1 MRASLVYVSSS
12 PGSAFRSD
20 RADEDQMT
28 FPFKLS
34 RATIQ
39 LAVRYTI
46 TGLAVTAVYV
56 GLYFLLRNVLA
67 LSPAFA
73 SGISMTTAV
82 VFQYIMHSVFTFQ
95 RKWADGGQL
104 VKFIVSIFISVVISD
119 IFVARLGEAL
129 NVPEP
134 LRLLAVV
141 VTLPIVNFL
150 FFTFWVYAAKRE
162 DKDVAELQ

>member
-1 MRASLVYVSSS
+1 
-12 PGSAFRSD
+12 
-20 RADEDQMT
+20 MT
-28 FPFKLS
+28 LPFNISK
-34 RATIQ
+34 ATFQ

-56 GLYFLLRNVLA
+56 GLYFLLRNVLTM
-67 LSPAFA
+67 SPAFA
-73 SGISMTTAV
+73 SGIAMTTAV
-82 VFQYIMHSVFTFQ
+82 VFQYVMHSVFTFQ

-104 VKFIVSIFISVVISD
+104 VKFLISIALSVIISD

-141 VTLPIVNFL
+141 VTLPVVNFI
-150 FFTFWVYAAKRE
+150 FFTFWVYAAKRD
-162 DKDVAELQ
+162 DKSSP

>member
-1 MRASLVYVSSS
+1 MI
-12 PGSAFRSD
+12 
-20 RADEDQMT
+20 Q
-28 FPFKLS
+28 PFKLS
-34 RATIQ
+34 KATMQ
-39 LAVRYTI
+39 LAVRYII

-56 GLYFLLRNVLA
+56 GLYFLLRDLLA

-95 RKWADGGQL
+95 RKWADGRQL
-104 VKFIVSIFISVVISD
+104 VKFVVSIFISVMISD

-134 LRLLAVV
+134 LRLLAVI
-141 VTLPIVNFL
+141 VTLPIVNFI
-150 FFTFWVYAAKRE
+150 FFTFWVYADKRD
-162 DKDVAELQ
+162 DKIRSEPL

>member
-1 MRASLVYVSSS
+1 MI
-12 PGSAFRSD
+12 
-20 RADEDQMT
+20 Q
-28 FPFKLS
+28 PFKLS
-34 RATIQ
+34 KATMQ
-39 LAVRYTI
+39 LAVRYMI

-56 GLYFLLRNVLA
+56 GLYFLLRDLLA

-95 RKWADGGQL
+95 RKWADGRQL
-104 VKFIVSIFISVVISD
+104 VKFVVSIFISVMISD

-134 LRLLAVV
+134 LRLLAVI
-141 VTLPIVNFL
+141 VTLPIVNFI
-150 FFTFWVYAAKRE
+150 FFTFWVYADKRD
-162 DKDVAELQ
+162 DKIRSEPL

>member
-1 MRASLVYVSSS
+1 
-12 PGSAFRSD
+12 
-20 RADEDQMT
+20 MT
-28 FPFKLS
+28 LPFNISK
-34 RATIQ
+34 ATFQ

-56 GLYFLLRNVLA
+56 GLYFMLRNILA

-95 RKWADGGQL
+95 RKWADGAQL
-104 VKFIVSIFISVVISD
+104 VKFAVSIALSVIISD

-141 VTLPIVNFL
+141 VTLPIVNFI
-150 FFTFWVYAAKRE
+150 FFTFWVYAAKRD
-162 DKDVAELQ
+162 DKTESEIR

>member
-1 MRASLVYVSSS
+1 MPPWLGYASSS

-20 RADEDQMT
+20 RADEAQMT
-28 FPFKLS
+28 LPFKLS
-34 RATIQ
+34 KATVQ
-39 LAVRYTI
+39 FAVRYTI

-56 GLYFLLRNVLA
+56 GLYFLLRNLLT

-73 SGISMTTAV
+73 SGISMTSAV
-82 VFQYIMHSVFTFQ
+82 VFQYVMHSVFTFQ

-104 VKFIVSIFISVVISD
+104 VKFVVSIFISVIVAD
-119 IFVARLGEAL
+119 IFVARLGVAL

-150 FFTFWVYAAKRE
+150 FFTFWVYAAKR
-162 DKDVAELQ
+162 D

>member
-1 MRASLVYVSSS
+1 
-12 PGSAFRSD
+12 
-20 RADEDQMT
+20 MT
-28 FPFKLS
+28 LPFNISK
-34 RATIQ
+34 ATFQ

-56 GLYFLLRNVLA
+56 GLYFLLRNVLTM
-67 LSPAFA
+67 SPAFA
-73 SGISMTTAV
+73 SGIAMTTAV
-82 VFQYIMHSVFTFQ
+82 VFQYVMHSVFTFQ

-104 VKFIVSIFISVVISD
+104 VKFLVSIALSVIISD

-141 VTLPIVNFL
+141 VTLPVVNFI
-150 FFTFWVYAAKRE
+150 FFTFWVYAAKRD
-162 DKDVAELQ
+162 DKSSPSSVE

>member
-1 MRASLVYVSSS
+1 L
-12 PGSAFRSD
+12 AFRSD
-20 RADEDQMT
+20 RNAEDEMT
-28 FPFKLS
+28 LPFNISK
-34 RATIQ
+34 ATFQ

-56 GLYFLLRNVLA
+56 GLYFLLRNVLTM
-67 LSPAFA
+67 SPAFA
-73 SGISMTTAV
+73 SGIAMTTAV
-82 VFQYIMHSVFTFQ
+82 VFQYVMHSVFTFQ

-104 VKFIVSIFISVVISD
+104 VKFLVSIALSVIISD

-141 VTLPIVNFL
+141 VTLPVVNFI
-150 FFTFWVYAAKRE
+150 FFTFWVYAAKRD
-162 DKDVAELQ
+162 DKSSP

>member
-1 MRASLVYVSSS
+1 MRPWLAYASSW
-12 PGSAFRSD
+12 PGLAFRSD
-20 RADEDQMT
+20 RNAEDEMT
-28 FPFKLS
+28 LPFNISK
-34 RATIQ
+34 ATFQ

-56 GLYFLLRNVLA
+56 GLYFLLRNVLTM
-67 LSPAFA
+67 SPAFA
-73 SGISMTTAV
+73 SGIAMTTAV
-82 VFQYIMHSVFTFQ
+82 VFQYVMHSVFTFQ

-104 VKFIVSIFISVVISD
+104 VKFLVSIALSVIISD

-141 VTLPIVNFL
+141 VTLPVVNFI
-150 FFTFWVYAAKRE
+150 FFTFWVYAAKRD
-162 DKDVAELQ
+162 DKSSP

>member
-1 MRASLVYVSSS
+1 
-12 PGSAFRSD
+12 
-20 RADEDQMT
+20 MT
-28 FPFKLS
+28 LPFKLS

-46 TGLAVTAVYV
+46 SGLAVTAVYV
-56 GLYFLLRNVLA
+56 GLYFLLRNVLV

-162 DKDVAELQ
+162 DKDASELQ

>member
-1 MRASLVYVSSS
+1 
-12 PGSAFRSD
+12 
-20 RADEDQMT
+20 MT
-28 FPFKLS
+28 LPFNISK
-34 RATIQ
+34 ATFQ

-56 GLYFLLRNVLA
+56 GLYFLLRNVLTM
-67 LSPAFA
+67 SPAFA
-73 SGISMTTAV
+73 SGIAMTTAV
-82 VFQYIMHSVFTFQ
+82 VFQYVMHSVFTFQ

-104 VKFIVSIFISVVISD
+104 IKFLVSIALSVIISD

-141 VTLPIVNFL
+141 VTLPVVNFI

-162 DKDVAELQ
+162 DKSSPSSVE

>member
-1 MRASLVYVSSS
+1 
-12 PGSAFRSD
+12 
-20 RADEDQMT
+20 MT
-28 FPFKLS
+28 LPFKLS
-34 RATIQ
+34 KATVQ
-39 LAVRYTI
+39 FAVRYTI

-56 GLYFLLRNVLA
+56 GLYFLLRNLLT

-73 SGISMTTAV
+73 SGISMTSAV
-82 VFQYIMHSVFTFQ
+82 VFQYVMHSVFTFQ

-104 VKFIVSIFISVVISD
+104 VKFVVSIFISVIVAD
-119 IFVARLGEAL
+119 IFVARLGVAL

-150 FFTFWVYAAKRE
+150 FFTFWVYAAKR
-162 DKDVAELQ
+162 D

>member
-1 MRASLVYVSSS
+1 MI
-12 PGSAFRSD
+12 
-20 RADEDQMT
+20 Q
-28 FPFKLS
+28 PFKLS
-34 RATIQ
+34 KATIQ
-39 LAVRYTI
+39 LAVRYII

-56 GLYFLLRNVLA
+56 GLYFVLRDLLA

-95 RKWADGGQL
+95 RKWADGRQL
-104 VKFIVSIFISVVISD
+104 VKFVVSIFISVMISD

-134 LRLLAVV
+134 LRLLAVI
-141 VTLPIVNFL
+141 VTLPIVNFI
-150 FFTFWVYAAKRE
+150 FFTFWVYADKRD
-162 DKDVAELQ
+162 DKIRSEPL

>member
-1 MRASLVYVSSS
+1 MI
-12 PGSAFRSD
+12 
-20 RADEDQMT
+20 Q
-28 FPFKLS
+28 PFKLS
-34 RATIQ
+34 KATMQ

-56 GLYFLLRNVLA
+56 GLYFLLRDLLA
-67 LSPAFA
+67 LSPACA

-104 VKFIVSIFISVVISD
+104 VKFVVSIFISVLISD

-134 LRLLAVV
+134 LRLLAVI
-141 VTLPIVNFL
+141 VTLPIVNFI
-150 FFTFWVYAAKRE
+150 FFTFWVYADKRD
-162 DKDVAELQ
+162 DKIRSEPL

>member
-1 MRASLVYVSSS
+1 
-12 PGSAFRSD
+12 
-20 RADEDQMT
+20 MT
-28 FPFKLS
+28 LPFNISK
-34 RATIQ
+34 ATFQ

-56 GLYFLLRNVLA
+56 GLYFLLRNVLTMS
-67 LSPAFA
+67 LAFA
-73 SGISMTTAV
+73 SGIAMTTAV
-82 VFQYIMHSVFTFQ
+82 VFQYVMHSVFTFQ

-104 VKFIVSIFISVVISD
+104 VKFLVSIALSVIISD

-141 VTLPIVNFL
+141 VTLPVVNFI
-150 FFTFWVYAAKRE
+150 FFTFWVYAAKRD
-162 DKDVAELQ
+162 DKSSP

>member
-1 MRASLVYVSSS
+1 
-12 PGSAFRSD
+12 
-20 RADEDQMT
+20 MT
-28 FPFKLS
+28 LPFNISK
-34 RATIQ
+34 ATFQ

-56 GLYFLLRNVLA
+56 GLYFLLRNVLTM
-67 LSPAFA
+67 SPAFA
-73 SGISMTTAV
+73 SGIAMTTAV
-82 VFQYIMHSVFTFQ
+82 VFQYVMHSVFTFQ

-104 VKFIVSIFISVVISD
+104 VKFLVSIALSVIISD

-141 VTLPIVNFL
+141 VTLPVVNFI
-150 FFTFWVYAAKRE
+150 FFTFWVYAAKRD
-162 DKDVAELQ
+162 DKSSP

>member
-1 MRASLVYVSSS
+1 MKIPFRKVS
-12 PGSAFRSD
+12 
-20 RADEDQMT
+20 
-28 FPFKLS
+28 K
-34 RATIQ
+34 ATVG

-56 GLYFLLRNVLA
+56 GLYFLLRNIIV
-67 LSPAFA
+67 LSPAYS

-82 VFQYIMHSVFTFQ
+82 VFQYIMHSIFTFQ
-95 RKWADGGQL
+95 RKWADSQQL
-104 VKFIVSIFISVVISD
+104 IRFIVSIALSVTISD

-134 LRLLAVV
+134 IRLAAVV
-141 VTLPIVNFL
+141 ITLPVVNFI

-162 DKDVAELQ
+162 DTTKSELS

>member
-1 MRASLVYVSSS
+1 
-12 PGSAFRSD
+12 
-20 RADEDQMT
+20 MT
-28 FPFKLS
+28 LPFNISK
-34 RATIQ
+34 ATFQ

-56 GLYFLLRNVLA
+56 GLYFVLRNVLA

-95 RKWADGGQL
+95 RKWADGAQL
-104 VKFIVSIFISVVISD
+104 VKFVVSIALSVIISD

-141 VTLPIVNFL
+141 VTLPIVNFI
-150 FFTFWVYAAKRE
+150 FFTFWVYAAKRDE
-162 DKDVAELQ
+162 KTESEIR

>member
-1 MRASLVYVSSS
+1 
-12 PGSAFRSD
+12 
-20 RADEDQMT
+20 MT
-28 FPFKLS
+28 LPFKLS
-34 RATIQ
+34 KATIQ

-56 GLYFLLRNVLA
+56 GLYFLLRNVLT

-82 VFQYIMHSVFTFQ
+82 VFQYIMHSVYTFQ

-104 VKFIVSIFISVVISD
+104 VKFVVSIFISVIISD

-141 VTLPIVNFL
+141 VTLPIVNFI
-150 FFTFWVYAAKRE
+150 FFTFWVYAAKRDDNVKSE
-162 DKDVAELQ
+162 PL